1 MVAMSK
7 RTILSWIQ
15 DVLEVI
21 GDYWF
26 VQLQEKDLNNIVD
39 NLINLNRF
47 NLEQTYVENEI
58 NKYLIKLG
66 YVYNVEAHVWEKE

>member
-1 MVAMSK
+1 MVAMSE
-7 RTILSWIQ
+7 RTILSWVQ

-47 NLEQTYVENEI
+47 NLEQTDIEHEI
-58 NKYLIKLG
+58 NSYLIKLG
-66 YVYNVEAHVWEKE
+66 YVYDIEAHVWEKE

>member
-26 VQLQEKDLNNIVD
+26 VELQEKDLNNIVD

-66 YVYNVEAHVWEKE
+66 YVYNVEAHVWEKI

>member
-66 YVYNVEAHVWEKE
+66 YVYNVEAHVWEKI

>member
-7 RTILSWIQ
+7 RTILSWVQ

-47 NLEQTYVENEI
+47 NLDQTYVENEI
-58 NKYLIKLG
+58 NEYLIKLG

>member
-7 RTILSWIQ
+7 RTILSWVQ

>member
-47 NLEQTYVENEI
+47 NLDQTYVENEI